1 MAGPSYKIIHAF
13 HHVHFSIII
22 FAFQQWSEHSAV
34 AYVRKTNDEFWCA
47 GEWWKKMLHCR
58 EYKEPAEKKSNRNC
72 DVSVFDFTCNQLE
85 GCDWIH

>member
-13 HHVHFSIII
+13 HHVYFSIII

-47 GEWWKKMLHCR
+47 GEWWKKKRYIVGSTRSLPKKKATEIAMLVCLILL
-58 EYKEPAEKKSNRNC
+58 AIN
-72 DVSVFDFTCNQLE
+72 
-85 GCDWIH
+85 